1 MYKKILLPTDGSN
14 YAEEEAERASRL
26 LADGGEIIVLSVA
39 GKLTSSAFQSRSNVK
54 KVNRELYKEA
64 EDNVEHML
72 SQFDETVN
80 VRGMVVVGFAAESII
95 EVAEK
100 EKADLI
106 VISSSSKTSRSFQHD
121 PVESLFRKRIRTC
134 ESDSIVFNL
143 SISSFTVISQS
154 PIVH

>member
-72 SQFDETVN
+72 GHFDETVN

-106 VISSSSKTSRSFQHD
+106 VISSSGKSGLHRFILGSVTEKVLKTSEID
-121 PVESLFRKRIRTC
+121 VLLVPNKE
-134 ESDSIVFNL
+134 
-143 SISSFTVISQS
+143 
-154 PIVH
+154 

>member
-64 EDNVEHML
+64 EGNVEHML

-100 EKADLI
+100 ENADLI
-106 VISSSSKTSRSFQHD
+106 VISSSGKSGLHRFILGSVTEEVLKTSEID
-121 PVESLFRKRIRTC
+121 VLLVPNKE
-134 ESDSIVFNL
+134 
-143 SISSFTVISQS
+143 
-154 PIVH
+154 

>member
-54 KVNRELYKEA
+54 KVNKELYKEA

-100 EKADLI
+100 ENADLI
-106 VISSSSKTSRSFQHD
+106 VISSSGKSGLHRFILGSVTEEVLKTSEID
-121 PVESLFRKRIRTC
+121 VLLVPNKE
-134 ESDSIVFNL
+134 
-143 SISSFTVISQS
+143 
-154 PIVH
+154 